1 MSKQGNDCYLI
12 YLIQRK
18 DVEIF
23 SIAKDIDEEYYENSI
38 IAKNNGVKF
47 IAFSC
52 DVSKKGIN
60 LIKQIKINE
69 N

>member
-1 MSKQGNDCYLI
+1 
-12 YLIQRK
+12 
-18 DVEIF
+18 
-23 SIAKDIDEEYYENSI
+23 
-38 IAKNNGVKF
+38 VKF